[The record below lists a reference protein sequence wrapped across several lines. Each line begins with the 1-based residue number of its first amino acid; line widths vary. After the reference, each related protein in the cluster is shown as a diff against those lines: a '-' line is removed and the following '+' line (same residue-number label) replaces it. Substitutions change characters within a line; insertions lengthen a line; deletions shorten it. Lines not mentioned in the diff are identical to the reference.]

1 MPPRTPGTQGNLPAE
16 LTQFVGRGREIDEIR
31 QLLPESRL
39 VTLTGIGG
47 VGKTR
52 LAIKVAEEVQ
62 RAFDDGVWLVEFG
75 KVREPELIA
84 GTVVSALKLPG
95 QLTRSPLEP
104 LIEFVT
110 TRHLLLV
117 FDNCE
122 HLVDAIAS
130 LAESLLRAAPRLR
143 ILATSREPVGIGG
156 EVVIPVSP
164 LAIPGDERSPSLRAM
179 LRCDAVALFVDRAR
193 SAVPGFELT
202 EDSKVTVARICR
214 RLEGLPLPIELTAA
228 RLRAMSP
235 EQILQRLTDRYRLLT
250 GGGRAVPSRQQ
261 TLRQCIDWSYDLL
274 TDRERELWARA
285 TVFAGGFELDAAE
298 AICGEGLDPGDVL
311 DLVGSLV
318 DKSVLVR
325 EACGDVVRYR
335 MLETVR
341 EYGLERLHGIGGD
354 TTMRRRHRNW
364 FERLALRAY
373 SGWVGPNQLEWI
385 ERLNREQ
392 SNLRAALEF
401 CLDES
406 GEVGSAERIAV
417 ALYEYWIAR
426 QRFSEA
432 RYWFGRTLERSS
444 GATLEHLAALCAD
457 TLLAAMQADFTSG
470 AERLEQ
476 ARLLA
481 EGSGEE
487 LFGAY
492 VDGASGF
499 LSLFS
504 GDFAGAVT
512 HLEHA
517 VPVFESSGDVL
528 HHVSS
533 LLGLGAACGLLQ
545 ESDRATACR
554 KQALALTRERGESIY
569 RSYAISQLAYE
580 TVERGDLERGA
591 VLVKES
597 LRLAQM
603 LDDRKVVAADLASL
617 ALVAAEQ
624 RQAERAAVLVGAT
637 VSVGESAGG
646 QAATIVELFGHHSRA
661 KKYAARALGQRTYA
675 AMVRR
680 GQDLDIDEAIAYALE
695 EQASAQQHGT
705 VAMAVLTR
713 REKQIA
719 ELIAEGLTNRA
730 IAEKLVIS
738 PRTAAGHV
746 EHILSKLHFTTRAQ
760 VAAWVVGQ
768 Q

>member
-646 QAATIVELFGHHSRA
+646 QAATIVELFGHHTRA

>member
-354 TTMRRRHRNW
+354 TAMRRRHRNW

-646 QAATIVELFGHHSRA
+646 QAATIVELFGHHTRA